1 VDAVTETPFTSGPEF
16 AGVFPRLCAVL
27 ADLVLMSCVFFPVTR
42 LVKGTWMMVASDH
55 RWAMGW
61 LVTDP
66 LCLIFLVAMFLYFVL
81 LEGLTGATP
90 GKRLLRLRVVAAAG
104 GPTGLPRALVRNVL
118 RIVDGLPTLG
128 ILGGILIAS
137 TRDRTRVGDTVAGTR
152 VIAIAA
158 ARGTGGPT
166 ERRED
171 A

>member
-1 VDAVTETPFTSGPEF
+1 
-16 AGVFPRLCAVL
+16 
-27 ADLVLMSCVFFPVTR
+27 
-42 LVKGTWMMVASDH
+42 
-55 RWAMGW
+55 
-61 LVTDP
+61 
-66 LCLIFLVAMFLYFVL
+66 
-81 LEGLTGATP
+81 
-90 GKRLLRLRVVAAAG
+90 VVAAAG